1 MAIAISTEESNLES
15 SLDQVSSESSGE
27 LELSCGSSPFESD
40 NDSGPEGIH
49 LFLYEPSASSSENEG
64 SDSDV
69 EDFPR
74 LINLNW

>member
-1 MAIAISTEESNLES
+1 MAIAISTKEINLES
-15 SLDQVSSESSGE
+15 SLDPVSSESSGE

-49 LFLYEPSASSSENEG
+49 PFPYEPSENEG

-69 EDFPR
+69 EDSPR